1 MGFNRLPKRNK
12 VVKTPD
18 VFVTKNG
25 VKYKVLTIGNH
36 KVEVRADNFTAAR

>member
-12 VVKTPD
+12 TTKAKD

-36 KVEVRADNFTAAR
+36 KIEVRADNFTAAR

>member
-18 VFVTKNG
+18 VFVMKNG